1 MAQKPFSIID
11 LNPGRSVYLLVNLLP
26 LIGVVFYNWDPHRIF
41 TVYCLETII
50 IGFFTVLKMIL
61 VGWAQP
67 KHTWNNANGQ
77 VTTMSTL
84 GIILFFILHYGL
96 FVAVQ
101 TGIFFSIAEIGDISP
116 FSGYRELFAYLQ
128 NREILIMLGAFVFSY
143 AITDLGFFIANKK
156 YRDEPMVLVMFSPYG
171 RIIIQQFVVI
181 LGGFMLQFFPGVIFM
196 AVFILVKIYVESY
209 LRFDERIRVEF
220 LKKTGEQKE

>member
-1 MAQKPFSIID
+1 
-11 LNPGRSVYLLVNLLP
+11 
-26 LIGVVFYNWDPHRIF
+26 
-41 TVYCLETII
+41 
-50 IGFFTVLKMIL
+50 
-61 VGWAQP
+61 
-67 KHTWNNANGQ
+67 
-77 VTTMSTL
+77 
-84 GIILFFILHYGL
+84 
-96 FVAVQ
+96 
-101 TGIFFSIAEIGDISP
+101 
-116 FSGYRELFAYLQ
+116 
-128 NREILIMLGAFVFSY
+128 MLGAFVFSY